1 MLETTGTQDT
11 RNGMNPIL
19 FFLALRARFGVFAL
33 ALAATVVAATAL
45 SLLLPKS
52 YLATASLV
60 VDVKNEQ
67 SLSNVLDAFVPARE
81 RTIGYLQT
89 QVDII
94 TSEKVARK
102 VVNDLKLAQ
111 SPVRLAEFEEE
122 EDGEGSIEDWLVAD
136 LLEWLKVK
144 TSQSSVIQI
153 SYTDGDPQVAA
164 SVANSFAKAYIDTML
179 ELRVEPT
186 RGAAVWFDTQLK
198 SLLANLEAAQTKL
211 TEYQRREGIVAAD
224 EQSDVEYT
232 RLAELSAQL
241 VKAQDQTID
250 LQSREQQART
260 DLKQGVPV
268 ELLPDVQS
276 NAHIQ
281 RLREE
286 LLSGEATLQEMA
298 TQYGANH
305 PSYRR
310 QRAENRSRR
319 QKLDA
324 EMRKVVAGFSAAI
337 RQSQEREAQLEAA
350 LAAHRGRLLDRKGHR
365 NEATV
370 LMRNVETAQ
379 NAYDTAMQRS
389 VISEVE
395 GRASQANVSV
405 LSPAT
410 VPRTPH
416 RPKIALN
423 IALSLVVGTMLGLA
437 IVIMMEMSDR
447 RVRSLVDLSSEAR
460 VPLLGVLHAWNPSE
474 RALLGSSSAAR
485 RVLRGP
491 A

>member
-1 MLETTGTQDT
+1 
-11 RNGMNPIL
+11 MNPIL
-19 FFLALRARFGVFAL
+19 FFLALRARFGIFAL
-33 ALAATVVAATAL
+33 ALGATVVAATVL
-45 SLLLPKS
+45 SLLLPKT
-52 YLATASLV
+52 YQATASLV

-67 SLSNVLDAFVPARE
+67 SLSNPLDAFIPARE
-81 RTIGYLQT
+81 RMIGYLQT

-111 SPVRLAEFEEE
+111 SPAAMAEFEEKE
-122 EDGEGSIEDWLVAD
+122 SGEGSIEDWLVAD
-136 LLEWLKVK
+136 LLELLKVK
-144 TSQSSVIQI
+144 TSQSSVLQV
-153 SYTDGDPQVAA
+153 SYTDRDPHVAA
-164 SVANSFAKAYIDTML
+164 LVANAFAKAYIDTML

-186 RGAAVWFDTQLK
+186 RAAAVWFETQLK
-198 SLLANLEAAQTKL
+198 TLRANLEEAQARL
-211 TEYQRREGIVAAD
+211 TAYQRREGIVAAD

-232 RLAELSAQL
+232 RLAELSSQF

-250 LQSREQQART
+250 LQSREQQARA
-260 DLKQGVPV
+260 DLAQGVPL

-276 NAHIQ
+276 NEHLQ
-281 RLREE
+281 QLREG

-298 TQYGANH
+298 TQYGVNH

-310 QRAENRSRR
+310 QLAENRSRS

-324 EMRKVVAGFSAAI
+324 EMRKVVAGFGTAI
-337 RQSQEREAQLEAA
+337 RQSQQHETQLEAA
-350 LAAHRGRLLDRKGHR
+350 IAAHRARLLSRKGSR
-365 NEATV
+365 NEAAV

-379 NAYDTAMQRS
+379 NAYDTALQRS

-405 LSPAT
+405 LSPA
-410 VPRTPH
+410 VLPREPH

-423 IALSLVVGTMLGLA
+423 IVLSLVVGTMLG
-437 IVIMMEMSDR
+437 IGTVIMMEMSDR
-447 RVRSLVDLSSEAR
+447 RVRSLVDLNNGAN
-460 VPLLGVLHAWNPSE
+460 VPLLGVLNAWNPSE
-474 RALLGSSSAAR
+474 RTLLKGPSVAQ

-491 A
+491 G